1 MSVRVNV
8 NLSVAFLEKMDLI
21 VVYDI
26 DYEKWEEWQK
36 GWNMNHEHL
45 HKEYGLGEICEF
57 TG

>member
-26 DYEKWEEWQK
+26 DYEKWEE
-36 GWNMNHEHL
+36 
-45 HKEYGLGEICEF
+45 
-57 TG
+57 